1 MNRFLSEESIAL
13 HREYIRLKRLK
24 YSIIECSVTALQG
37 ADILDIYRMKIS
49 SRDRRDALDLLS
61 QIRLHEL
68 FFSSFSERLY
78 PRSSLV
84 SSTYGSEANFLNL
97 IYKCALDLPHGFVA
111 IYCNGGRVDVREITD
126 HTDAFRS
133 RVPTLALDVCEHVY
147 FTDYG
152 FDKERY
158 LSSALPYL
166 DLTRL
171 SVTQS
176 ADG

>member
-24 YSIIECSVTALQG
+24 YSIIESSVPALRG
-37 ADILDIYRMKIS
+37 ADIRDIYRMKIS
-49 SRDRRDALDLLS
+49 LCDRRDALDLLS

-68 FFSSFSERLY
+68 FFSSFSDRIY
-78 PRSSLV
+78 PRSPLIASA
-84 SSTYGSEANFLNL
+84 YGSEADFLNL
-97 IYKCALDLPHGFVA
+97 IYKRAVDLPYGFVL
-111 IYCNGGRVDVREITD
+111 IYLLGGRVEVREIADFTG
-126 HTDAFRS
+126 AFRS
-133 RVPTLALDVCEHVY
+133 HVPALAIDVCEHVY

-158 LSSALPYL
+158 LSLALPYL
-166 DLTRL
+166 DLNRL